1 MTYEMCVFDMAGTTV
16 DDSGNAVASALCD
29 AFAAAGMAIVPATV
43 NPVMGIPKP
52 LAIRTILAE
61 MRGAEPT
68 DAEVT
73 AIHRDFQNRM
83 VEHYRTS
90 PLVKE
95 IAGTS
100 ELFRELKGRGIR
112 VTLDTGFDRRILD
125 TIVDR
130 LGWRD
135 LIDDSCAS
143 DEVSKGRPDP
153 ELIHVLMKRAGVK
166 DAKRV
171 AKFGDS
177 VSDIEQGLAA
187 GCGFVGAILCERT
200 EPYLH
205 QFPAAVG
212 LPSIAGALAAMDATN

>member
-1 MTYEMCVFDMAGTTV
+1 MKYDLCVFDMAGTTV
-16 DDSGNAVASALCD
+16 DDSGNAVAAALCD
-29 AFAAAGMAIVPATV
+29 AFAAAGFTVQPAMV

-52 LAIRTILAE
+52 LAIRTILTE
-61 MRGAEPT
+61 LRGTAPSDE
-68 DAEVT
+68 EVRSL
-73 AIHRDFQNRM
+73 HSDFQNRM

-90 PLVKE
+90 PQVKE
-95 IAGTS
+95 IAGAS
-100 ELFRELKGRGIR
+100 GLFRELKSRGVR

-125 TIVDR
+125 TIVER
-130 LGWRD
+130 LGWRG

-153 ELIHVLMKRAGVK
+153 ELIHVLMKRAGVT

-177 VSDIEQGLAA
+177 ISDLEQGEAA

-200 EPYLH
+200 EPYLDR
-205 QFPAAVG
+205 FPGVVG
-212 LPSIAGALAAMDATN
+212 LRSIADALHAMEAAH